1 MKTPHK
7 AGFSVFGGEKEIRT
21 LEGLLTLAGFQD
33 RCIKPL
39 CHLSAIGRILRS
51 CRHLV
56 KPFFVLLR
64 SFAQLLFNRFYFRHH
79 SNFDYHFGKS
89 ALTAALCLR
98 TIEQN
103 PKSTLS

>member
-39 CHLSAIGRILRS
+39 CHLSVARILIKTR
-51 CRHLV
+51 L
-56 KPFFVLLR
+56 
-64 SFAQLLFNRFYFRHH
+64 
-79 SNFDYHFGKS
+79 KS
-89 ALTAALCLR
+89 
-98 TIEQN
+98 
-103 PKSTLS
+103 KVFLSI